1 MIFFWI
7 FGIVVSTW
15 DLTDSIKFYLFRAM
29 RRRIARSTSVMLY
42 YKEELSDALPID
54 SSAFEWITEES
65 VSNKRAYLQQTIASL
80 PERQREV
87 IYLRFYSNF
96 TFEEVASIMKIDVR
110 SAYNLTYK
118 ALGKLRSSL
127 SSQRELL
134 LGAILTGLGMLFT
147 NFL

>member
-1 MIFFWI
+1 
-7 FGIVVSTW
+7 
-15 DLTDSIKFYLFRAM
+15 M

-54 SSAFEWITEES
+54 SSAFEWTIEES
-65 VSNKRAYLQQTIASL
+65 TNNKRAYLQQTIASL

-134 LGAILTGLGMLFT
+134 LGAILTGLGIFFA